1 MDISMMPSLN
11 QFKRFDVRELIRRGV
26 EPFPEILQRVTKLKA
41 DEGLIIVAPF
51 LPSPLI
57 EKLGGQGFSS
67 KVERGNGADWMVYFW
82 RENA

>member
-1 MDISMMPSLN
+1 LN
-11 QFKRFDVRELIRRGV
+11 QFKRFDVRDLIRRGI
-26 EPFPEILQRVTKLKA
+26 EPFPEILERVSKLKA
-41 DEGLIIVAPF
+41 TEGLIVVAPF

-57 EKLGGQGFSS
+57 EKLASQGFAS

>member
-1 MDISMMPSLN
+1 MIPLS
-11 QFKRFDVRELIRRGV
+11 QFKRFDVRDLIRRGI
-26 EPFPEILQRVTKLKA
+26 EPFPEILERVMKLKA
-41 DEGLIIVAPF
+41 TEGLIVVAPF

-57 EKLGGQGFSS
+57 EKLGSQGFAS